1 MDAASVIT
9 IAIVSIL
16 IIAATVWLING
27 TRKRD

>member
-1 MDAASVIT
+1 MDAAGVIT

-16 IIAATVWLING
+16 IIAATVWLIKG

>member
-16 IIAATVWLING
+16 IIVATVWLING